1 MSVAEGLDKAV
12 SNLKQVMMFQPAS
25 TPKAFAIDERFAR

>member
-1 MSVAEGLDKAV
+1 V

-25 TPKAFAIDERFAR
+25 TPKAFAIDEGFNGK